1 MLEVGDRV
9 LELQLNVF
17 AVEPMVLRRG
27 GEEVDGEERPGEV
40 EGGKRRTAARGIWRW
55 RGAGRSSQTL
65 RKCPQAS
72 GTELETS

>member
-27 GEEVDGEERPGEV
+27 GEKVDVEERAGEV
-40 EGGKRRTAARGIWRW
+40 ECGMRRTAA
-55 RGAGRSSQTL
+55 
-65 RKCPQAS
+65 
-72 GTELETS
+72 EE